1 MYSKEVLERFKSPEF
16 AGGLRG
22 ANGSGKSS
30 DEKYGDIVKI
40 YILVDEDGVIDS
52 AKFKAYGGVSTIVA
66 GDIACEMLVGMSLE
80 EALGLTSQDILE
92 QFENSIPQDR
102 YYSAVIVEEAI
113 NNAVEDYYKRK
124 EREEKKALKEM

>member
-1 MYSKEVLERFKSPEF
+1 MYSKEVLERFKSPKF

>member
-1 MYSKEVLERFKSPEF
+1 MYSKEVLERFKSPKF

-66 GDIACEMLVGMSLE
+66 GDIVCEMLVGMSLE

>member
-1 MYSKEVLERFKSPEF
+1 MYSKEILERFKSPKF

-22 ANGSGKSS
+22 ANGTGKSG
-30 DEKYGDIVKI
+30 DDKCGDIIKI

-66 GDIACEMLVGMSLE
+66 CDVACDMLIGMSLE
-80 EALGLTSQDILE
+80 EALGLTSHDILE
-92 QFENSIPQDR
+92 HIENDIPQNR